1 MDKQLLESTVS
12 KVLDEMRL
20 RPIPLG
26 VSNRHI
32 HLSASDYERLFL
44 AIPSTRKSA
53 AAAGTVRCGANRHP
67 GRAEGAA

>member
-26 VSNRHI
+26 FQIVISTCQRRIMN
-32 HLSASDYERLFL
+32 ACFL
-44 AIPSTRKSA
+44 AIPSARKK
-53 AAAGTVRCGANRHP
+53 RCCSRDSTLRSKP
-67 GRAEGAA
+67 SPW